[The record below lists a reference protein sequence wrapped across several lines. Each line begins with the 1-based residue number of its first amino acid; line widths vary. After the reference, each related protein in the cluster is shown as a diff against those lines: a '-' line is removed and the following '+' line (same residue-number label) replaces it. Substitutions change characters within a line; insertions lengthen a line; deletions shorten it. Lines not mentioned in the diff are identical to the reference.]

1 MNCFKVLAA
10 LLLTVSLVGCVSLED
25 VPEVDG
31 TGEHY
36 IDTYTAPEYV
46 EEETKVA
53 EMAIGSTANKP
64 STSAETIT
72 EQVVLDQAGIK
83 ITAKALEKDGW
94 DTGLKVM
101 IENNTDKEITVQARD
116 VCVNGCVIEHTFSS
130 DVTAGMKANDFI
142 RFSESGLERS
152 GITTIADISLKFH
165 IFDGESWDD
174 ILDTDEIQI
183 KTSAYE
189 GFQYTYDDS
198 GDLLY
203 NENGIKIVYKGY
215 ELDETWGEFGILLYI
230 ENNSGEYITVQ
241 TRDNTINGFM
251 MDGVMSDDIPSGKKS
266 FTDITF
272 WNSEFEEN
280 DISIIEEST
289 FSFEIYVGEGWDDTI
304 KTDIFYIDF
313 IK

>member
-1 MNCFKVLAA
+1 MNCFKALAV

-46 EEETKVA
+46 EEETKAA
-53 EMAIGSTANKP
+53 EMAIGSTANKS

-83 ITAKALEKDGW
+83 ITAKAIEKDGW

-174 ILDTDEIQI
+174 ILDTDEMFKRHLAVAADGWQASMLHVCLIL
-183 KTSAYE
+183 KHPLPP
-189 GFQYTYDDS
+189 
-198 GDLLY
+198 LL
-203 NENGIKIVYKGY
+203 
-215 ELDETWGEFGILLYI
+215 
-230 ENNSGEYITVQ
+230 Q
-241 TRDNTINGFM
+241 TDVAL
-251 MDGVMSDDIPSGKKS
+251 VMSFRRTYPRLWVRIARVRPRLS
-266 FTDITF
+266 FQQRR
-272 WNSEFEEN
+272 
-280 DISIIEEST
+280 
-289 FSFEIYVGEGWDDTI
+289 
-304 KTDIFYIDF
+304 
-313 IK
+313 